1 MLSSVVRSRPVTDL
15 FSAARAGYAD
25 ANDNNGRRWP
35 LRAFDTAAAH
45 VSIFDALIAASRKH
59 GAKKPILEDQERNPL
74 TYTDLLRG
82 AFALGRKISG
92 FTEKGERVG
101 VMLPSSVGGV
111 VTFFALHAFGRIPT
125 MLNFTAGIR
134 NLKAACDL
142 AGVKTVLTSHRFVEQ
157 GKLHDLIDALES
169 KAKVVYL
176 EDVRKTVGLSDK
188 LFAAAAGAMPTQFR
202 TALNPDDP
210 GVILFTSGSF
220 GAPRGVVLSHTN
232 LVANCRQINQHIPLD
247 TNWVFFNPLPIFHCF
262 GLTGGALLP
271 ILTGLK
277 AFQYPSPLHIKQIPQ
292 LVKDTKAN
300 VLFATDTFINQ
311 YARSAEPDELSGLTF
326 VVCGAEKVRDETHNL
341 IHDKF
346 GPIPLLEGYGATE
359 ASPVIAVNKP
369 GDNRRGTVGGLLPG
383 IETRLEPV
391 PGIPGGGKLLVRGPN
406 IMSGYLNAEGG
417 IEPLPG
423 GWHDTGDVVSLSDD
437 EWIKILGRVK
447 RFAKVG
453 GEMVSLTAAED
464 LAAAVWPDCR
474 HAVVALPDPKKGER
488 LILVTDRRDADTAA
502 LVAHAQKIGAPELA
516 VPRKIIKVQEIPVLG
531 TGKTDYVALQR
542 IVDTE
547 IRRAA

>member
-1 MLSSVVRSRPVTDL
+1 MPAFDSAQAQSSVFDAL
-15 FSAARAGYAD
+15 LSAAR
-25 ANDNNGRRWP
+25 
-35 LRAFDTAAAH
+35 T
-45 VSIFDALIAASRKH
+45 H
-59 GAKKPILEDQERNPL
+59 GLKKPILEDQERNPL
-74 TYTDLLRG
+74 TYLDLILW
-82 AFALGRKISG
+82 AFALGRNISA
-92 FTEKGERVG
+92 FTAKGERVG

-111 VTFFALHAFGRIPT
+111 VTFFALHAFGRVPT

-142 AGVKTVLTSHRFVEQ
+142 AGIKTVLTSHRFVEQ
-157 GKLHDLIDALES
+157 GKLHDLIDALED
-169 KAKVVYL
+169 KAHVVYL
-176 EDVRKTVGLSDK
+176 EEVRKTVGLSDK
-188 LFAAAAGAMPTQFR
+188 LYAAAAAALPKQFR
-202 TALNPDDP
+202 TQVGPSEP

-220 GAPRGVVLSHTN
+220 GAPRGVVLSNAN

-247 TNWVFFNPLPIFHCF
+247 TNWVFFNPLPIFHVF

-277 AFQYPSPLHIKQIPQ
+277 TVQYPSPLHIKQIPP

-311 YARSAEPDELSGLTF
+311 YARSAAPDELSGLTF
-326 VVCGAEKVRDETHNL
+326 VVCGAEKVREETHNL
-341 IHDKF
+341 IHEKF

-359 ASPVIAVNKP
+359 CSPVIAVNKP

-383 IETRLEPV
+383 VETRLEPV
-391 PGIPGGGKLLVRGPN
+391 QGIPGGGKLLVRGPN
-406 IMSGYLNAEGG
+406 VMSGYLRADGG
-417 IEPLPG
+417 IDPPDG

-437 EWIKILGRVK
+437 NWIRILGRVK

-488 LILVTDRRDADTAA
+488 LVLVTDRRDADAGP
-502 LVAHAQKIGAPELA
+502 LLAHAQQIGAPELA
-516 VPRKIIKVQEIPVLG
+516 VPRKIIRVPEIPVLG

-542 IVDTE
+542 IVDAE
-547 IRRAA
+547 MHRAA